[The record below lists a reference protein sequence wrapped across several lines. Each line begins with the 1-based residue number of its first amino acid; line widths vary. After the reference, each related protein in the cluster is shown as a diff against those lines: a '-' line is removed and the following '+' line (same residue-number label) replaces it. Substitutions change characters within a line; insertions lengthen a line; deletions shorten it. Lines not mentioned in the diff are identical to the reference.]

1 MQKFVTHRGIAAPL
15 LRVNIDTD
23 AIIPSRE
30 MKRVSREGLGDSL
43 FAGWRYRQGTVK
55 PGDLDPEFVLNQPA
69 YANASILLTGQNMGC
84 GSSREFA
91 VWALKDFGIRAIISP
106 SFGAIFYTNCIRNGL
121 LPIILD
127 EKQIS
132 EITAE
137 VTLNPQSNA
146 LNIDLQHNLITTAN
160 QHQYSFKI
168 ASSYQQMLLHG
179 LDPIDL
185 TLQLQTNIDEFI
197 KADQV
202 KRPWAHSIR
211 LIND

>member
-1 MQKFVTHRGIAAPL
+1 MQKFLTHLGIAAPL

-127 EKQIS
+127 EKQIA

-137 VTLNPQSNA
+137 VTLNPQSNR
-146 LNIDLQHNLITTAN
+146 LTIDLQQNLITTPN
-160 QHQYSFKI
+160 QQPYSFKI
-168 ASSYQQMLLHG
+168 ASSYQQMLLNG

-185 TLQLQTNIDEFI
+185 TVQLQNRINDFI
-197 KADQV
+197 TADQK
-202 KRPWAHSIR
+202 KRPWAHSKR
-211 LIND
+211 LNSD

>member
-1 MQKFVTHRGIAAPL
+1 MQKFVTHLGIAAPL

-43 FAGWRYRQGTVK
+43 FAGWRYRQGAVK
-55 PGDLDPEFVLNQPA
+55 PGNLDPEFVLNQPA
-69 YANASILLTGQNMGC
+69 YTNASILLIGQNMGC

-127 EKQIS
+127 ENKIAEIAA
-132 EITAE
+132 EIT
-137 VTLNPQSNA
+137 VNPQSNPLA
-146 LNIDLQHNLITTAN
+146 INLQHNLITTTN
-160 QHQYSFKI
+160 QLQYSFEI
-168 ASSYQQMLLHG
+168 ASSYQQMLLNG

-185 TLQLQTNIDEFI
+185 TTQRQTCIDDFI
-197 KADQV
+197 AADQI
-202 KRPWAHSIR
+202 KRPWAHSNR
-211 LIND
+211 QNSD